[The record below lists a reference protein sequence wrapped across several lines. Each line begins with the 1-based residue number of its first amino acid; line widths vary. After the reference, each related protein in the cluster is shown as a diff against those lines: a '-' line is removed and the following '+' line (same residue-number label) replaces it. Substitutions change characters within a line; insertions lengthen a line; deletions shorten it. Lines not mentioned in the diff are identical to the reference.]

1 MMTDTMKSD
10 GLLWS
15 GFLQSSAKFP
25 DRPAIDV
32 AGCRVSYGD
41 LARRAMSLAAVL
53 QTETPLGA
61 VSLTA
66 VLVYRSATAYAAVL
80 GTLMASHS
88 YVPLNPMFS
97 AERTRLMLER
107 SICRSV
113 IVDEASEAR

>member
-1 MMTDTMKSD
+1 MVKSD
-10 GLLWS
+10 RLLWS

-32 AGCRVSYGD
+32 AGCRVIYED
-41 LARRAMSLAAVL
+41 LAPRAISLAATL
-53 QTETPLGA
+53 QAETPPAA
-61 VSLTA
+61 VPLTA

-80 GTLMASHS
+80 GTLMAGHS

-107 SICRSV
+107 SMC
-113 IVDEASEAR
+113 AR